1 MHFASANL
9 CAAFAAFFTHQLL
22 QGKCWKNNCKHCK
35 AITSPEEI
43 NLMVDIPKGAMDGER
58 ITFDGV
64 TDEKIGHHTGNLVLV
79 ITTNPHKLFKRVGD
93 NLNMEW
99 TISLHDALVGFTR
112 TFEHIDGRV
121 VTVTRDVV
129 THPGE
134 YHTVS
139 GEGMPR
145 KGGGKG
151 NLIIHYTIEFPQS
164 LTVAPRRSRRAPS
177 ALLTYFAAIS
187 KRPNPQDFG
196 IIIPRSC

>member
-1 MHFASANL
+1 
-9 CAAFAAFFTHQLL
+9 
-22 QGKCWKNNCKHCK
+22 
-35 AITSPEEI
+35 
-43 NLMVDIPKGAMDGER
+43 MVDIPKGAMDGER

-134 YHTVS
+134 YHTVP

-151 NLIIHYTIEFPQS
+151 NLIIHYTIEFPQF
-164 LTVAPRRSRRAPS
+164 LTVASRRWLRICRLRCCS
-177 ALLTYFAAIS
+177 LTSFAAIS
-187 KRPNPQDFG
+187 KRPSPQDFG
-196 IIIPRSC
+196 IIVPRAC